1 MRAHRVICIYLGIL
15 WTILLWLT
23 GCQTQPSNSSIYLSA
38 LKPLPDRTQDALIPL
53 RVSVAAV
60 ISPQGTAESYQLL
73 LNYLSAKLDRPV
85 ELVQR
90 RTYAET
96 NDLVESRYVD
106 LAFVCTSAYI
116 AGHDKFNMSLLVAPQ
131 VDGQAV
137 YYSYLIVPQNS
148 QALSIKDLEGTTFA
162 FTDPMSNTGRA
173 YPLHLIQQL
182 GTTPKRLFAR
192 TFYTYS
198 HDDAI
203 RAVADGLAD
212 GAAVDSLVYEFA
224 LERDPSLAQRIK
236 VIHRSPPFGI
246 PPVVVSPEIRPQL
259 RARLQEILLG
269 MGTDPKGQI
278 ALETLGID
286 GFVIIDDGA
295 YQSARELIRKLEADS
310 P

>member
-1 MRAHRVICIYLGIL
+1 MFPPKLLYICLVVCV
-15 WTILLWLT
+15 LLA
-23 GCQTQPSNSSIYLSA
+23 GCQAQVDAPKIYLSA
-38 LKPLPDRTQDALIPL
+38 LKPLPERPESAVIPL

-60 ISPQGTAESYQLL
+60 ISPKGTAESYQPLL
-73 LNYLSAKLDRPV
+73 DYLSHSLARPV

-96 NDLVESRYVD
+96 NDLIEAGYVD

-116 AGHDKFNMSLLVAPQ
+116 IGHDAFDMQLLVAPQ
-131 VDGQAV
+131 VNGQVV
-137 YYSYLIVPQNS
+137 YYSYLIVPSESAAQG
-148 QALSIKDLEGTTFA
+148 IEDLRGKTFA

-173 YPLHLIQQL
+173 YPAHLVQQL
-182 GTTPKRLFAR
+182 GSTPERFFAR

-224 LERDPSLAQRIK
+224 LARDPRLAQRLK

-246 PPVVVSPEIRPQL
+246 PPVVVSPHIRPQL
-259 RARLQEILLG
+259 RARLQEVLLG
-269 MGTDPKGQI
+269 MSAHPQGQI
-278 ALETLGID
+278 ALKSLGFD
-286 GFVIIDDGA
+286 TFVAIDDSA
-295 YQSARELIRKLEADS
+295 YQSARELIRKDQGQK

>member
-1 MRAHRVICIYLGIL
+1 LV
-15 WTILLWLT
+15 
-23 GCQTQPSNSSIYLSA
+23 GCQTQPTNFSISLSA
-38 LKPLPDRTQDALIPL
+38 LKPLPDRPQGAVIPL

-73 LNYLSAKLDRPV
+73 LNYLSSKLDRPV

-96 NDLVESRYVD
+96 NDLVESGFVD

-148 QALSIKDLEGTTFA
+148 QAMSIKDLGGTAFA

-182 GTTPKRLFAR
+182 GTTPERFFAR

-212 GAAVDSLVYEFA
+212 GASVDSLVYEFA
-224 LERDPSLAQRIK
+224 LERDPSLAQRVK

-269 MGTDPKGQI
+269 MGADPKGRI
-278 ALETLGID
+278 ALENLGID

-295 YQSARELIRKLEADS
+295 YQSARELIRKLEGDS